1 MPLDLLV
8 LLCFIGMIISALCCP
23 TGCGGSDVGAELT
36 GYIVSAIIALL
47 AAIYLIIA
55 LVAPERF

>member
-1 MPLDLLV
+1 V
-8 LLCFIGMIISALCCP
+8 ASA
-23 TGCGGSDVGAELT
+23 LT
-36 GYIVSAIIALL
+36 GYIVSAVIALL

>member
-1 MPLDLLV
+1 V
-8 LLCFIGMIISALCCP
+8 
-23 TGCGGSDVGAELT
+23 GSELT
-36 GYIVSAIIALL
+36 GYIVSAVIALL

>member
-1 MPLDLLV
+1 V
-8 LLCFIGMIISALCCP
+8 S
-23 TGCGGSDVGAELT
+23 SSLT
-36 GYIVSAIIALL
+36 GYIISAIIALV

>member
-1 MPLDLLV
+1 
-8 LLCFIGMIISALCCP
+8 
-23 TGCGGSDVGAELT
+23 VGTELT